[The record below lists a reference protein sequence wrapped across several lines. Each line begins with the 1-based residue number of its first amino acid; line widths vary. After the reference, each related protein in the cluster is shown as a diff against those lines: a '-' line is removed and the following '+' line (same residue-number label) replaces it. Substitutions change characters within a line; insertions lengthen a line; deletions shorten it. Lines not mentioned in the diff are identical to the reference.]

1 MTIAHD
7 LIRYFRK
14 IIPAKDSESPTAWLT
29 RAYVLALLLIA
40 GLTILSHNIMSLL
53 TERQIE
59 GREISYRIGQEV
71 AAIREAGHYASSFF
85 YENANFD
92 MHYFKMRIE
101 KIKEHDAAVQEYI
114 NQNAVFD
121 DARAK
126 LLSMLG
132 PETPDVQLGLAKFIK
147 MSERY
152 MIYPANSEI
161 AERKELY
168 ESIKSMSE
176 GNLPKFFEIALS
188 EYQAV
193 QIAEM
198 ERLASIERYAAF
210 GILLVILLEA
220 LFIFRPLTV
229 RLEEYHKTIM
239 RQAIEDSLTGLLNRR
254 GFSAAFSTYKRL
266 AVRSKQNYVVAT
278 FDLDKFKS
286 VNDTYGHDVGDQVLL
301 HFSRLLKKNF
311 RASDI
316 ISRFGGEE
324 FVLVITNNSAKSAY
338 NLLEKFREM
347 VATTPCSY
355 SSEKGSGEIK
365 YTTSI
370 GYCPCASSSEEDIEA
385 ILKRADEYLYTAKS
399 SGRNKL
405 VGPTIVSN
413 SENAQSA

>member
-7 LIRYFRK
+7 FIRHFRK
-14 IIPAKDSESPTAWLT
+14 ILPAKDSESPTAWLT
-29 RAYVLALLLIA
+29 RAYVLALLAIA
-40 GLTILSHNIMSLL
+40 GLTMLSHNIMSLL

-59 GREISYRIGQEV
+59 GREISYRLGQEV
-71 AAIREAGHYASSFF
+71 ALIREAGHYASSFF
-85 YENANFD
+85 HENADFD

-101 KIKEHDAAVQEYI
+101 KIKEQDAIIQGYI
-114 NQNAVFD
+114 YNNGAFD

-126 LLSMLG
+126 LYSMMG
-132 PETPDVQLGLAKFIK
+132 PDTPEVQSGLAKFIK
-147 MSERY
+147 TSERY

-176 GNLPKFFEIALS
+176 GALPKMIETALS

-198 ERLASIERYAAF
+198 ERFASIERYAAF
-210 GILLVILLEA
+210 GIILVILFEA
-220 LFIFRPLTV
+220 LFIFRPLTK

-254 GFSAAFSTYKRL
+254 GFSAAFNTYKKL
-266 AVRSKQNYVVAT
+266 AMRNKQNYVVVT

-301 HFSRLLKKNF
+301 HFSKLLKKAF

-324 FVLVITNNSAKSAY
+324 FVLIITNSSAKSAY
-338 NLLEKFREM
+338 TLLENFREQ
-347 VATTPCSY
+347 VATTACPY
-355 SSEKGSGEIK
+355 AGEKGSGEIN
-365 YTTSI
+365 YTTSV
-370 GYCPCASSSEEDIEA
+370 GYCPCSGTGDEDIELS
-385 ILKRADEYLYTAKS
+385 LKKADEYLYAAKTG
-399 SGRNKL
+399 GRNKI
-405 VGPTIVSN
+405 VGPTIVDKQ
-413 SENAQSA
+413 ATA